1 MNSNLP
7 NGFKKSSDFKWIQ
20 MKSNEF
26 KCYQI
31 ESNGF
36 KWIKIDSDKFKFVQ
50 MISKGLK
57 WIQMIFNGFKM
68 ISNGLKWNQTSSKQV
83 LNKFNKSKTILPSLK
98 MPKYA
103 KNYKNWVTDTYES
116 D

>member
-1 MNSNLP
+1 MNS
-7 NGFKKSSDFKWIQ
+7 DV
-20 MKSNEF
+20 
-26 KCYQI
+26 
-31 ESNGF
+31 
-36 KWIKIDSDKFKFVQ
+36 DSDKFKWVQ

-57 WIQMIFNGFKM
+57 LIQMIFNGFKM

-83 LNKFNKSKTILPSLK
+83 LNKFNKFKTSLTSLK
-98 MPKYA
+98 MTKYA